1 MNRSVS
7 VSQCVTIPS
16 LFPRLFL
23 LPPPTSHTLTS
34 PPPPTLPRQ
43 NVSTF
48 GTLIDGK
55 TWLLLDVMEKFHII
69 MAQGHQ
75 HSLC

>member
-1 MNRSVS
+1 MNLSVS
-7 VSQCVTIPS
+7 VRHHPVSFS
-16 LFPRLFL
+16 S
-23 LPPPTSHTLTS
+23 PPPSPASHVSHLNF
-34 PPPPTLPRQ
+34 PPPTLPRQ

>member
-16 LFPRLFL
+16 LFPRLPL
-23 LPPPTSHTLTS
+23 LLPPTSHTLTS
-34 PPPPTLPRQ
+34 PPPTLLRQ